1 MALVVAAWALAGGAA
16 GAAVRWGSVR
26 LAAAEELDSDHSA
39 VVTLGPAV
47 LSAILF
53 AAFAARPG
61 SNPATMLVQGVFV
74 VVLVQVIFFDLEHGL
89 ILDRVMLPA
98 AVFALAVSL
107 LRQPWWAGAA
117 AGLVAGA
124 ALLLLGGVGSLLAR
138 RDALGLGDVK
148 LAAVIGL
155 MLGPE
160 RAAEALVIGF
170 LAAGLAAIAI
180 AGWRRSL
187 AGQLALGPYLA
198 AGALIALYPVP

>member
-1 MALVVAAWALAGGAA
+1 VALVVAAWALAGAAA

-53 AAFAARPG
+53 AAVAARPG

-107 LRQPWWAGAA
+107 LRQPWWGGAA

-124 ALLLLGGVGSLLAR
+124 ALLLLGGIGSLLAR

-160 RAAEALVIGF
+160 RAAEAMVIGF
-170 LAAGLAAIAI
+170 VGAGLAAIAI
-180 AGWRRSL
+180 AAWRRSL

-198 AGALIALYPVP
+198 AGALIALYPIP

>member
-1 MALVVAAWALAGGAA
+1 MALVVAAWALAGAAA

-39 VVTLGPAV
+39 VVTLAPAV

-61 SNPATMLVQGVFV
+61 SNPGTMLVQGVFV

-107 LRQPWWAGAA
+107 LRQPWWGGAA

-160 RAAEALVIGF
+160 RAAEAMVIGF
-170 LAAGLAAIAI
+170 VGAGLAAIAI
-180 AGWRRSL
+180 AAWRRSL

-198 AGALIALYPVP
+198 AGALIALYPIP